1 MRFFGEL
8 IVISGTF
15 VYTKIDRKENEN
27 EKENIYYGMK
37 THFHSG
43 TFKDRCGCIG
53 QSGDLLKRVT
63 VTESS
68 CIVWKRSCRNVW
80 FYRYGSIAAGGH

>member
-1 MRFFGEL
+1 MAGKH
-8 IVISGTF
+8 ISIPALL
-15 VYTKIDRKENEN
+15 KIGAGALDNLG
-27 EKENIYYGMK
+27 IY
-37 THFHSG
+37 
-43 TFKDRCGCIG
+43 
-53 QSGDLLKRVT
+53 LKRVT

>member
-1 MRFFGEL
+1 MAGKH
-8 IVISGTF
+8 ISIPALL
-15 VYTKIDRKENEN
+15 KI
-27 EKENIYYGMK
+27 GA
-37 THFHSG
+37 G
-43 TFKDRCGCIG
+43 IG

>member
-1 MRFFGEL
+1 MAG
-8 IVISGTF
+8 
-15 VYTKIDRKENEN
+15 K
-27 EKENIYYGMK
+27 
-37 THFHSG
+37 HFHSG

-68 CIVWKRSCRNVW
+68 CIIWKRSCRNVW